1 MLSTFITLPHLLC
14 CSMKHIFWRSNY
26 LLINRYLLLLINNLF
41 IYSTLQ
47 FSLYE
52 ATFILV
58 VANVLSHDVATI
70 DIWHQNSTHFHLYY
84 CLMLHS
90 SHCSINFLVSISSTR
105 SSTTCVCRDATTLF
119 LLFTSAMVYQVAI
132 SYDCAVA
139 TLVIWSGWRH
149 ALPPRLMLPVFDVG
163 RCEE

>member
-90 SHCSINFLVSISSTR
+90 SHCSINFLSPSLVLDQAQLV
-105 SSTTCVCRDATTLF
+105 CVEMQQHYSCY
-119 LLFTSAMVYQVAI
+119 SPQQWYI
-132 SYDCAVA
+132 
-139 TLVIWSGWRH
+139 
-149 ALPPRLMLPVFDVG
+149 RLQSLTIVQLQ
-163 RCEE
+163 RW